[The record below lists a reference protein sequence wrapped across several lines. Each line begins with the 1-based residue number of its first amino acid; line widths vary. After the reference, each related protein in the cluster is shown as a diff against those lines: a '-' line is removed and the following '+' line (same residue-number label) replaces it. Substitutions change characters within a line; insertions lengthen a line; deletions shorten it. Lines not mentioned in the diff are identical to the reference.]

1 MPTEARRRYAAIIL
15 IGALGLMGCG
25 GDDDDTTGDS
35 GSDGES
41 SNTTSSLAPLTTP
54 PTTAAVTTTTLAQYY
69 EVQPGDSLSG
79 IAQQFDIRLE
89 DLIAANGI
97 VDPNLIQVGQ
107 QLLLPPPTVLVNP
120 DGSTTTVP
128 LATADATTPAADTS
142 STVAG

>member
-1 MPTEARRRYAAIIL
+1 MPTEARRRHAAIIL
-15 IGALGLMGCG
+15 IGALALIGCG
-25 GDDDDTTGDS
+25 GDDDDTTTGDS
-35 GSDGES
+35 GSNGAS
-41 SNTTSSLAPLTTP
+41 SNTTSSLTPLTTP
-54 PTTAAVTTTTLAQYY
+54 PTTAAATTTTLAQYY

-97 VDPNLIQVGQ
+97 VDPNVIQVGQ

-128 LATADATTPAADTS
+128 LATADTS

>member
-1 MPTEARRRYAAIIL
+1 MSCQPRRDVGTAIIL
-15 IGALGLMGCG
+15 IGALRVMGCG

-54 PTTAAVTTTTLAQYY
+54 PTTAATTTTLAQYY

-89 DLIAANGI
+89 DLIAANG
-97 VDPNLIQVGQ
+97 
-107 QLLLPPPTVLVNP
+107 
-120 DGSTTTVP
+120 
-128 LATADATTPAADTS
+128 S
-142 STVAG
+142 SIRT